1 MMDID
6 QIKKVLPHRY
16 PFLLVDR
23 ILECSSHE
31 IVGIKNVT
39 VNEPFFVGHFPDNPI
54 MPGVLII
61 EALAQTGG
69 LLAYTIAPHLKD
81 KQIYFAGIDKVRF
94 RKPVRPGDQIVMKA
108 KLLKHRGALFKMR
121 GEAFVDQK
129 LVAEAE
135 LMATLGATGNDS
147 EA

>member
-23 ILECSSHE
+23 ILECASDE
-31 IVGIKNVT
+31 IVGVKNVT

-69 LLAYTIAPHLKD
+69 LLAYAIAPHLKD
-81 KQIYFAGIDKVRF
+81 KPIYFAGIDKVRF
-94 RKPVRPGDQIVMKA
+94 RKPVRPGDQIVMKL

-121 GEAFVDQK
+121 GEAFV
-129 LVAEAE
+129 V
-135 LMATLGATGNDS
+135 
-147 EA
+147 